1 LISDKIKWLSVFVS
15 KVRLDFLHLPLPKGS
30 EENQLLPPAGGAG
43 VKQLIFK
50 LLY

>member
-1 LISDKIKWLSVFVS
+1 MFFSIKLLSVFVP
-15 KVRLDFLHLPLPKGS
+15 KIRLDLLHLPLPKGG